1 MRGSP
6 RIHRGRRAEVPVK
19 LLRYGRRNLQ
29 ACVMMAWLPLIVLGL
44 VVSGVVTAL
53 MREPGVRL
61 YDWIA
66 TRAPA
71 AMAVRIRPSGNLSP
85 TPSANR

>member
-6 RIHRGRRAEVPVK
+6 RIYRVWCAEVPIK
-19 LLRYGRRNLQ
+19 HLRPGYRNLQ
-29 ACVMMAWLPLIVLGL
+29 RCVVMAWLLFIVVGL
-44 VVSGVVTAL
+44 VLTGIVTAL

-71 AMAVRIRPSGNLSP
+71 ATAVRIRPSGNLSP